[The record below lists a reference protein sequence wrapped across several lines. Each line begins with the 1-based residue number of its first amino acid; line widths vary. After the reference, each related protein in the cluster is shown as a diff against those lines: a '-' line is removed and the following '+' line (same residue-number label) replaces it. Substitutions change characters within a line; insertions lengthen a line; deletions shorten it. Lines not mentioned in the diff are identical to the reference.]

1 MGVRHALKVVL
12 VDVDNEVV
20 AAWRSA
26 FADTPGVEIRQ
37 GSLLDVDA
45 DAWVSPT
52 NARGL
57 MDGGVDAVV
66 KRHLGAGIQ
75 VRVQRAIKNRFGGSL
90 PVGSAV
96 CVPSGA
102 AVPRF
107 LISTP
112 TMRESSQ
119 NVSQTMNVALACAAA
134 FQAVH
139 LQNRAKPGSIR
150 SVALVGMGA
159 RTGQVPAQV
168 CANLMWTGY
177 TLFHDHGFAD
187 YDELRAAVLA
197 RLADIEAAGPA
208 RRVRIDVGSRLPFV
222 PVAPESSLPSEGPA
236 SSAPPASSASEASSG
251 PVGPLG
257 ADTPAVQAAPA
268 TPVTPSG
275 TTTPGGHS
283 PVNDTH
289 TPVAGEPVPTA
300 GDPLKLTELFAG
312 GGEPWLPLL
321 RPVIEARPDAAGF
334 IGPQRSP
341 EVVPVRELT
350 FQALKPHPP
359 HKWKVVAFGQNP
371 YPRAESATGI
381 AMFDNTFHDWQDSR
395 FGRVV
400 SLRCLIKA
408 AAMWKYGIVKK
419 TPIADVRA
427 LLKKEDTV
435 QPPEW
440 FQAMLTQ
447 GVLLLNTSLTASADG
462 AVPTDRH
469 TAFWRPVAEQ
479 IVEEILRAKQDA
491 DEEDRGVVFAWWG
504 AHARSLKRVVQR
516 LEKKYPG
523 VEVRHLDHANPA
535 AQGDVFCEGDHF
547 AQVNDA
553 LAAVGAGPVDW
564 LPRKGWE
571 QAAAG
576 AGGTGGGEVAER
588 MGAFIASTM
597 ELHQLYLDR
606 LTSVKDE
613 GLVLPP
619 VTGVFDTPLMDFR
632 QAVEPVSRVLAR
644 LDPYI
649 ERSSRFGETKA
660 AEGTGAADTAGL
672 SADAISALYLYTC
685 ESAFYREIN
694 AVLRSPDR
702 ERLVPYLPYLRLLFS
717 AVSALPARTQ
727 PLWRGVALD
736 LRSQYPLGR
745 TVTWWGVSSCTSE
758 PGVARAFLGSRG
770 KRTLFE
776 VTPARAVGI
785 RRFSAFTGEEEYI
798 LAPGTQ
804 LKVTEVK
811 NERGGL
817 CTVRLT
823 ELEGQGL
830 VS

>member
-1 MGVRHALKVVL
+1 MGVERALKVVL
-12 VDVDNEVV
+12 VDVNDEVV
-20 AAWRSA
+20 TAWKSA
-26 FADTPGVEIRQ
+26 FADTPAVEIRQ
-37 GSLLDVDA
+37 GSVLDVDV

-52 NARGL
+52 NARGR

-66 KRHLGAGIQ
+66 KRHLGAGVQ
-75 VRVQRAIKNRFGGSL
+75 VRVQRAIRERFGGSL

-102 AVPRF
+102 AVPRY

-112 TMRESSQ
+112 TMRQSSQ
-119 NVSQTMNVALACAAA
+119 NVSDTMNVALACAAA

-139 LQNRAKPGSIR
+139 LQNLAKPGSIR

-187 YDELRAAVLA
+187 YDELRAAVLGQ
-197 RLADIEAAGPA
+197 LDDIEGAGPTQ
-208 RRVRIDVGSRLPFV
+208 RVRIKTPAQAPGGTQAQVPAQASDPAPAQTPDPIQPQTAGSAE
-222 PVAPESSLPSEGPA
+222 APDPTQPQAPA
-236 SSAPPASSASEASSG
+236 SAQDQAEKPAPAPSAD
-251 PVGPLG
+251 PLG
-257 ADTPAVQAAPA
+257 LA
-268 TPVTPSG
+268 
-275 TTTPGGHS
+275 
-283 PVNDTH
+283 
-289 TPVAGEPVPTA
+289 
-300 GDPLKLTELFAG
+300 ELFKG

-321 RPVIEARPDAAGF
+321 APVIEAQPGAGAF
-334 IGPQRSP
+334 IGPKRSP

-381 AMFDNTFHDWQDSR
+381 AMFDNTFHDWKDSQ

-400 SLRCLIKA
+400 SIRCIIKA
-408 AAMWKYGIVKK
+408 AAMWKYGIAKK

-447 GVLLLNTSLTASADG
+447 GVLLLNASLTASADG
-462 AVPTDRH
+462 AVPTDQH
-469 TAFWRPVAEQ
+469 TSFWRPVAEQ

-491 DEEDRGVVFAWWG
+491 AEEDRGVVFAWWG

-535 AQGDVFCEGDHF
+535 AQGDIFCEGDHF
-547 AQVNDA
+547 ARVNDA
-553 LAAVGAGPVDW
+553 LAAVGAEPVDW
-564 LPRKGWE
+564 LPGKGWD
-571 QAAAG
+571 QHTTDTAG
-576 AGGTGGGEVAER
+576 SER

-597 ELHQLYLDR
+597 ELHQLYLER

-619 VTGVFDTPLMDFR
+619 ITGVFDTPLMDFR
-632 QAVEPVSRVLAR
+632 EAVEPVTRVLAN
-644 LDPYI
+644 LDRYV
-649 ERSSRFGETKA
+649 ERSTRFAETKA
-660 AEGTGAADTAGL
+660 AQPEASGGL

-702 ERLVPYLPYLRLLFS
+702 ERLTPYLPYLRLLFS
-717 AVSALPARTQ
+717 AVADLPAQTR

-758 PGVARAFLGSRG
+758 PSVARAFLGSRG
-770 KRTLFE
+770 RRTLFE

-798 LAPGTQ
+798 LTPGTR
-804 LKVTEVK
+804 LKVTDVK
-811 NERGGL
+811 TERGGL

-823 ELEGQGL
+823 ELEGEAL

>member
-1 MGVRHALKVVL
+1 MGVEHALKVVL
-12 VDVDNEVV
+12 VDVDDKVV
-20 AAWRSA
+20 EAWRSA
-26 FADTPGVEIRQ
+26 FADTPEVEIRQ
-37 GSLLDVDA
+37 GSVLDVDV

-52 NARGL
+52 NARGR

-66 KRHLGAGIQ
+66 KRHLGAGVQ
-75 VRVQRAIKNRFGGSL
+75 VRVQRAIRDGFGGSL

-102 AVPRF
+102 AVPRY

-112 TMRESSQ
+112 TMKQSSQ
-119 NVSQTMNVALACAAA
+119 NISSTMNVALACAAA

-139 LQNRAKPGSIR
+139 LQNLAKPGSIR

-187 YDELRAAVLA
+187 YDRLRAAVLGQ
-197 RLADIEAAGPA
+197 LDDIEGAGPA
-208 RRVRIDVGSRLPFV
+208 QRVRIKV
-222 PVAPESSLPSEGPA
+222 PEQAPATA
-236 SSAPPASSASEASSG
+236 SAAA
-251 PVGPLG
+251 
-257 ADTPAVQAAPA
+257 AAPA
-268 TPVTPSG
+268 AAPTESA
-275 TTTPGGHS
+275 TTAAP
-283 PVNDTH
+283 
-289 TPVAGEPVPTA
+289 A
-300 GDPLKLTELFAG
+300 DPLGLADLFTG

-321 RPVIEARPDAAGF
+321 GPVIEAQPGAGAF
-334 IGPQRSP
+334 IGPKRSP

-381 AMFDNTFHDWQDSR
+381 AMFDNTFHDWKDSQ

-400 SLRCLIKA
+400 SIRCLIKA
-408 AAMWKYGIVKK
+408 AAMWKYGIARK
-419 TPIADVRA
+419 TPVGDVRA

-447 GVLLLNTSLTASADG
+447 GVLLLNASLTASADG
-462 AVPTDRH
+462 AVPTEQH
-469 TAFWRPVAEQ
+469 TSFWRPVAEQ
-479 IVEEILRAKQDA
+479 IVEEILRAKQGA
-491 DEEDRGVVFAWWG
+491 EEEDRGVVFAWWG

-535 AQGDVFCEGDHF
+535 AQGDLFCEGDHF
-547 AQVNDA
+547 SQVNDA
-553 LAAVGAGPVDW
+553 LAAVGAEPVDW
-564 LPRKGWE
+564 LPRKGWD
-571 QAAAG
+571 QDAAG
-576 AGGTGGGEVAER
+576 AGGSGGGGVAER

-619 VTGVFDTPLMDFR
+619 ITGVFDTPVMDFR
-632 QAVEPVSRVLAR
+632 KAVEPVTKVLAN
-644 LDPYI
+644 LDRYV
-649 ERSSRFGETKA
+649 ERSSRFAEAKVA
-660 AEGTGAADTAGL
+660 EAEGGPSGPGL

-702 ERLVPYLPYLRLLFS
+702 ERLEPYLPYLRLLFS
-717 AVSALPARTQ
+717 AVADLPAQKR

-758 PGVARAFLGSRG
+758 PSVARAFLGSRG
-770 KRTLFE
+770 RRTLFE

-798 LAPGTQ
+798 LTPGTQ
-804 LKVTEVK
+804 LKVTEVTT
-811 NERGGL
+811 ERGGL
-817 CTVRLT
+817 STVRLT

>member
-1 MGVRHALKVVL
+1 MGGGRALRVVL
-12 VDVDNEVV
+12 VDVNDKVV

-26 FADTPGVEIRQ
+26 FADVPEVEIRQ
-37 GSLLDVDA
+37 GSLLDVDV

-52 NARGL
+52 NERGR

-66 KRHLGAGIQ
+66 KRYLGAGIQ
-75 VRVQRAIKNRFGGSL
+75 VRVQRAIRYRFGGSL

-96 CVPSGA
+96 CVSSGA
-102 AVPRF
+102 AVPRY

-112 TMRESSQ
+112 TMRQSSQ
-119 NVSQTMNVALACAAA
+119 NISDTMNVALACAAA

-150 SVALVGMGA
+150 SVALVGLGA
-159 RTGQVPAQV
+159 QTGRVPARV

-187 YDELRAAVLA
+187 YDELRAAVLGQ
-197 RLADIEAAGPA
+197 LDDIESAGA
-208 RRVRIDVGSRLPFV
+208 ERRVRINV
-222 PVAPESSLPSEGPA
+222 PA
-236 SSAPPASSASEASSG
+236 S
-251 PVGPLG
+251 
-257 ADTPAVQAAPA
+257 PA
-268 TPVTPSG
+268 TAP
-275 TTTPGGHS
+275 
-283 PVNDTH
+283 
-289 TPVAGEPVPTA
+289 A
-300 GDPLKLTELFAG
+300 GDPLGLAELFTG

-321 RPVIEARPDAAGF
+321 APVIEAQPAAADF
-334 IGPQRSP
+334 IGPKRGA

-359 HKWKVVAFGQNP
+359 RKWKVVVFGQNP
-371 YPRAESATGI
+371 YPRPESATGI
-381 AMFDNTFHDWQDSR
+381 AMFDNTFHDWKDSQ

-400 SLRCLIKA
+400 SIRCIIKA
-408 AAMWKYGIVKK
+408 AAMWKYGIAKK
-419 TPIADVRA
+419 TPIADIRA

-447 GVLLLNTSLTASADG
+447 GVLLLNASLTASADG
-462 AVPTDRH
+462 ALPTDRH
-469 TAFWRPVAEQ
+469 TSFWRPVAEQ

-491 DEEDRGVVFAWWG
+491 EEEDRGVVFAWWG
-504 AHARSLKRVVQR
+504 AHARSLKRAVQR

-523 VEVRHLDHANPA
+523 VEVRHVDHANPA

-553 LAAVGAGPVDW
+553 LAAVGAEPVDW
-564 LPRKGWE
+564 LPRKGWDR
-571 QAAAG
+571 G
-576 AGGTGGGEVAER
+576 TAGGGGGAEGGGVAER
-588 MGAFIASTM
+588 MGAFIATTM
-597 ELHQLYLDR
+597 ELHQLYLER

-613 GLVLPP
+613 GLALPP
-619 VTGVFDTPLMDFR
+619 LTGVFDTPLMDFR
-632 QAVEPVSRVLAR
+632 KAVEPVAQVLAR
-644 LDPYI
+644 LDRHI
-649 ERSSRFGETKA
+649 ERSYRFGETKA
-660 AEGTGAADTAGL
+660 TEAEPAGGITGEGL
-672 SADAISALYLYTC
+672 SADAISALHLYTC

-694 AVLRSPDR
+694 AALRSPDR
-702 ERLVPYLPYLRLLFS
+702 ERAVPYLPYLRLLFS
-717 AVSALPARTQ
+717 ALSALPAQTR

-736 LRSQYPLGR
+736 LRSQYPVGR

-758 PGVARAFLGSRG
+758 VGVARSFLGSRG
-770 KRTLFE
+770 RRTLFE

-785 RRFSAFTGEEEYI
+785 RRYSAFTGEEEYI
-798 LAPGTQ
+798 LAPGTR

-811 NERGGL
+811 AERGGL

>member
-1 MGVRHALKVVL
+1 MGVERALRVVL
-12 VDVDNEVV
+12 VDVNDKVV

-26 FADTPGVEIRQ
+26 FADTPGVEIRR
-37 GSLLDVDA
+37 GSILDVDV

-52 NARGL
+52 NARGR

-66 KRHLGAGIQ
+66 KRYLGAGIQ
-75 VRVQRAIKNRFGGSL
+75 VRVQRAIRDRFGGSL

-96 CVPSGA
+96 CVPSGG
-102 AVPRF
+102 AVPRY

-112 TMRESSQ
+112 TMRQSSQ
-119 NVSQTMNVALACAAA
+119 NISETMNVALACAAA

-139 LQNRAKPGSIR
+139 LQNREAPGSIR

-159 RTGQVPAQV
+159 QTGRVPARI

-187 YDELRAAVLA
+187 YDELRAAVLGQ
-197 RLADIEAAGPA
+197 LEDIESAGAA
-208 RRVRIDVGSRLPFV
+208 RRVRINV
-222 PVAPESSLPSEGPA
+222 PKQPSSCS
-236 SSAPPASSASEASSG
+236 
-251 PVGPLG
+251 
-257 ADTPAVQAAPA
+257 
-268 TPVTPSG
+268 
-275 TTTPGGHS
+275 
-283 PVNDTH
+283 DTH
-289 TPVAGEPVPTA
+289 TQQAGAAQGGDAGGDLVETVQHAGGPEGAPGSIPGSSALVSDVNVPAAGETGSSA
-300 GDPLKLTELFAG
+300 GDPLGLTELFTG

-321 RPVIEARPDAAGF
+321 GPVIEAQPGAADF
-334 IGPQRSP
+334 IGPKRSP

-359 HKWKVVAFGQNP
+359 QKWKVVAFGQNP

-381 AMFDNTFHDWQDSR
+381 AMFDNTFNDWKDSQ

-400 SLRCLIKA
+400 SIRCIIKA
-408 AAMWKYGIVKK
+408 AAMWKYGIAKK
-419 TPIADVRA
+419 TPIGDVRA

-447 GVLLLNTSLTASADG
+447 GVLLLNASLTASADG
-462 AVPTDRH
+462 ALPTDRH
-469 TAFWRPVAEQ
+469 TSFWRPVAEQ

-491 DEEDRGVVFAWWG
+491 AEEDQGVVFAWWG

-535 AQGDVFCEGDHF
+535 AQGDIFCEGDHF

-553 LAAVGAGPVDW
+553 LAAVGAEPVDW
-564 LPRKGWE
+564 LPRKGWDRE
-571 QAAAG
+571 AAG
-576 AGGTGGGEVAER
+576 PGGSEGGAVAER

-597 ELHQLYLDR
+597 ELHQLYLER

-619 VTGVFDTPLMDFR
+619 ITGVFDTPLVDFR
-632 QAVEPVSRVLAR
+632 KAVEPVSGVLANLQR
-644 LDPYI
+644 HI
-649 ERSSRFGETKA
+649 ERSIRFGETKVA
-660 AEGTGAADTAGL
+660 TAQAEGGLSGEGASGDGL

-717 AVSALPARTQ
+717 AVAALPAQKR

-736 LRSQYPLGR
+736 LRSQYPVGR

-758 PGVARAFLGSRG
+758 LSVARAFLGSRG
-770 KRTLFE
+770 RRTLFE

-804 LKVTEVK
+804 LEVTEVK
-811 NERGGL
+811 AERGGL

>member
-1 MGVRHALKVVL
+1 MGVQGALRVVL
-12 VDVDNEVV
+12 VDVNDEVV

-26 FADTPGVEIRQ
+26 FADTPGVEIRR
-37 GSLLDVDA
+37 GSILDVDV

-52 NARGL
+52 NARGR

-75 VRVQRAIKNRFGGSL
+75 VRVQRAIRDRFGGSL

-102 AVPRF
+102 AVPRY

-112 TMRESSQ
+112 TMRQSSQ
-119 NVSQTMNVALACAAA
+119 NISETMNVALACAAA

-159 RTGQVPAQV
+159 QTGRVPARV

-187 YDELRAAVLA
+187 YDQLRAVMLGQ
-197 RLADIEAAGPA
+197 LDDIEGAGA
-208 RRVRIDVGSRLPFV
+208 SRRVRINV
-222 PVAPESSLPSEGPA
+222 
-236 SSAPPASSASEASSG
+236 
-251 PVGPLG
+251 
-257 ADTPAVQAAPA
+257 
-268 TPVTPSG
+268 
-275 TTTPGGHS
+275 PGG
-283 PVNDTH
+283 PP
-289 TPVAGEPVPTA
+289 PVAGTNTPQGGTSQGGTSQAVTSPGGDAGDVLVDVAAAGEA
-300 GDPLKLTELFAG
+300 GSAGGDPLGLAELFTG

-321 RPVIEARPDAAGF
+321 GPVIEAQPGAADF
-334 IGPQRSP
+334 IGPKRSP

-359 HKWKVVAFGQNP
+359 QKWKVVVFGQNP
-371 YPRAESATGI
+371 YPRPESATGI
-381 AMFDNTFHDWQDSR
+381 AMFDNTFNDWKDSQ

-400 SLRCLIKA
+400 SIRCIIKA
-408 AAMWKYGIVKK
+408 AAMWKYGIAKK
-419 TPIADVRA
+419 TPIADIRA

-447 GVLLLNTSLTASADG
+447 GVLLLNASLTASADG
-462 AVPTDRH
+462 ALPTDRH
-469 TAFWRPVAEQ
+469 TSFWRPVAEQ

-491 DEEDRGVVFAWWG
+491 EEEDRGVVFAWWG

-535 AQGDVFCEGDHF
+535 AQGDIFCEGDHF

-553 LAAVGAGPVDW
+553 LGAVGADPIDW
-564 LPRKGWE
+564 LPRKGWDQE
-571 QAAAG
+571 TAGAAG
-576 AGGTGGGEVAER
+576 ASEGGGVAER

-597 ELHQLYLDR
+597 ELHQLYLER

-619 VTGVFDTPLMDFR
+619 ITGVFDTPLMDFR
-632 QAVEPVSRVLAR
+632 KAVEPVSGVLAN
-644 LDPYI
+644 LDRHI
-649 ERSSRFGETKA
+649 ERSSRFGQAKVTEA
-660 AEGTGAADTAGL
+660 ATVGGLSGEEVSGEGL

-694 AVLRSPDR
+694 AVLRSSDR
-702 ERLVPYLPYLRLLFS
+702 ERVVPYLPYLRLLFS
-717 AVSALPARTQ
+717 AVAALPAQTR

-736 LRSQYPLGR
+736 LRSQYPTGR

-758 PGVARAFLGSRG
+758 LSVARAFLGSRG
-770 KRTLFE
+770 RRTLFE
-776 VTPARAVGI
+776 VKPARAVGI

-804 LKVTEVK
+804 LTVTEVK
-811 NERGGL
+811 AERGGL